1 MLTSTGPPPP
11 DPPAS
16 ASASA
21 SVSLVRGLY
30 VSPTAASSKKNMHKR
45 DAYGTYFEFDDGAS
59 SNSFYIPQAWRMSL
73 FFVILAAVVLT
84 YTARTNVTSITRF
97 VNICEFSAK
106 LQQQRMVMHNC

>member
-1 MLTSTGPPPP
+1 MLTSTGGVPPP

-30 VSPTAASSKKNMHKR
+30 VSPTAASSKKTMHKS
-45 DAYGTYFEFDDGAS
+45 DAYAIYFGFDDGRQIP
-59 SNSFYIPQAWRMSL
+59 FCIPQAWRMSF

-84 YTARTNVTSITRF
+84 YTARTNVTSIT
-97 VNICEFSAK
+97 
-106 LQQQRMVMHNC
+106 L